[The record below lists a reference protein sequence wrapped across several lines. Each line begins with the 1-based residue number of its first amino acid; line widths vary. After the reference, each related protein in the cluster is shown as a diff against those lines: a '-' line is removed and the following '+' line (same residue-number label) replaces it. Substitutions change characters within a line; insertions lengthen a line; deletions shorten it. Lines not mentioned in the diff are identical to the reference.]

1 MFMTTKNHYREMDKL
16 KDYYESTLNRVV
28 TFHQNREGS
37 IWSII
42 SKWKDKFSNVSAT
55 KSMYDIEKILNQP
68 KKEDTNGKQGTN

>member
-16 KDYYESTLNRVV
+16 KDYYESTLNRVA

-42 SKWKDKFSNVSAT
+42 SIWKDKFSNVSAT

>member
-16 KDYYESTLNRVV
+16 KDYYESTLNRVA

-42 SKWKDKFSNVSAT
+42 SIWKDKFSNVSAT
-55 KSMYDIEKILNQP
+55 KSMYDIEKILTQP